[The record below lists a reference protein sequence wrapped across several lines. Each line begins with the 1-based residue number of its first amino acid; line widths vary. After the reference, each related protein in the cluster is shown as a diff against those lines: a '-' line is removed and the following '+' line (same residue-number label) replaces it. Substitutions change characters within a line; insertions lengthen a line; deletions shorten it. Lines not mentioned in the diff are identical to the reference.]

1 MTHYIKCHFNIF
13 PNHNHDYTYCEL
25 YWGCHCGCTWRRA
38 CHMLHASQCPALN
51 LSIYKKRNTQTHS
64 ISMPELLKRFWCHNS
79 CKILCDLLYSSD
91 VAAETA
97 FLTHTHILSQGDLIS
112 LEDARRAWQQ
122 NDWRWPF
129 ILCESAGAA
138 DPLLRRTSVCA
149 CRHKGLC
156 CSACCTHTSAH
167 QRSDP
172 PLRAPA

>member
-51 LSIYKKRNTQTHS
+51 LSIYKKRNTHTHS

-97 FLTHTHILSQGDLIS
+97 FLTHTHTFSHRVIWSPWKMPDERGSRMIGGGPLYFVNPQVQRIPYWEERVCVHVITKACAVLLAALTHHLI
-112 LEDARRAWQQ
+112 
-122 NDWRWPF
+122 
-129 ILCESAGAA
+129 
-138 DPLLRRTSVCA
+138 
-149 CRHKGLC
+149 
-156 CSACCTHTSAH
+156 
-167 QRSDP
+167 
-172 PLRAPA
+172 